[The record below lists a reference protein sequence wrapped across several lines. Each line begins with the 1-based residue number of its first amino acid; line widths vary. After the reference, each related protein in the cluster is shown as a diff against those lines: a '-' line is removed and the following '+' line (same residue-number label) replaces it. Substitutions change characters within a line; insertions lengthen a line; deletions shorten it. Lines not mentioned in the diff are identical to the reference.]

1 MLLSTSLSHKY
12 RLKRSGLLCT
22 NHNGCRESPEFTK
35 KIRKNCQYLKYTTIL
50 FSSSRR
56 VHLFVINC
64 SVNETFTLPFNQSFY
79 RSSSCA
85 CRVRYCFFPFLSVFR
100 RMLVFCENGCRYRQS
115 FLHLVWPYT
124 VLRSQF
130 RNSVGKNNVQRSACK
145 RIIVVDFESTRPLIA
160 HNNNNNT
167 TVA

>member
-85 CRVRYCFFPFLSVFR
+85 CRVRYCFFHFSPS
-100 RMLVFCENGCRYRQS
+100 
-115 FLHLVWPYT
+115 
-124 VLRSQF
+124 
-130 RNSVGKNNVQRSACK
+130 SAECWYFAK
-145 RIIVVDFESTRPLIA
+145 TVVDIVKVFFIWYDHIQFSVLNFEILSERIMFNVRHVNA
-160 HNNNNNT
+160 S
-167 TVA
+167 